1 MASAAEKTMQTTVYN
16 GEMKCWDFE
25 KFVNLHKQ
33 QHSILD
39 GLVLHGYAGIDEH
52 SKVRHLVE
60 GIKTDKLDTIKGQIL
75 ASAKL
80 CSSFD
85 KWVTLFQD
93 FIRQQTKTKS
103 YSTLT
108 IAKVSQTDNKRKPS
122 GGSGVVEDFYY
133 TKEEYNALNPE
144 QKKALSLKRAKRG
157 HTPGTAS
164 SKVKGSKPNS
174 APVAVSKAVKKLV
187 TRQVAELTKTKKE
200 TTTRLMPPTPRPT
213 RLLLV
218 IVTTRRWSVRP
229 RNE

>member
-16 GEMKCWDFE
+16 GEMKRWDFE

-39 GLVLHGYAGIDEH
+39 GLVLHGYAGIDER

-75 ASAKL
+75 ASAEL
-80 CSSFD
+80 RSSFD
-85 KWVTLFQD
+85 KCVTLFQD

-108 IAKVSQTDNKRKPS
+108 IAEVSRTDNKRKAS
-122 GGSGVVEDFYY
+122 SGSGVVEDRYY
-133 TKEEYNALNPE
+133 TKEEYNALDPE

-157 HTPGTAS
+157 HTPGSAS
-164 SKVKGSKPNS
+164 SKVKGSKPKS
-174 APVAVSKAVKKLV
+174 SPVAMSKAVKKLV
-187 TRQVAELTKTKKE
+187 TRQVAELTKTKKADDDASDASDS
-200 TTTRLMPPTPRPT
+200 TSDTPVTGNRNNKA
-213 RLLLV
+213 LV
-218 IVTTRRWSVRP
+218 RKTKK
-229 RNE
+229 

>member
-1 MASAAEKTMQTTVYN
+1 
-16 GEMKCWDFE
+16 
-25 KFVNLHKQ
+25 
-33 QHSILD
+33 
-39 GLVLHGYAGIDEH
+39 
-52 SKVRHLVE
+52 
-60 GIKTDKLDTIKGQIL
+60 
-75 ASAKL
+75 
-80 CSSFD
+80 
-85 KWVTLFQD
+85 
-93 FIRQQTKTKS
+93 
-103 YSTLT
+103 
-108 IAKVSQTDNKRKPS
+108 VSQTDNKRKPS
-122 GGSGVVEDFYY
+122 GGSGVVEDRYY
-133 TKEEYNALNPE
+133 TKEEYYALDPE

>member
-1 MASAAEKTMQTTVYN
+1 
-16 GEMKCWDFE
+16 
-25 KFVNLHKQ
+25 
-33 QHSILD
+33 
-39 GLVLHGYAGIDEH
+39 LHGYAGIDEH

-80 CSSFD
+80 RSSFD
-85 KWVTLFQD
+85 KCVTLFQD

-122 GGSGVVEDFYY
+122 GGSGVVEDRYY
-133 TKEEYNALNPE
+133 TKEEYNALDPE
-144 QKKALSLKRAKRG
+144 QKKALLLKRAKRG

-164 SKVKGSKPNS
+164 SKVQGSKPKS

-187 TRQVAELTKTKKE
+187 TRQVAELTKTKKADDDASDASDS
-200 TTTRLMPPTPRPT
+200 TSDTPVTANRNNKA
-213 RLLLV
+213 LV
-218 IVTTRRWSVRP
+218 GKTKK
-229 RNE
+229 